1 MPIPGFLRRKTI
13 EEIEKETELA
23 RFGAAAWRR
32 TARAA
37 APVRKGFLEDYE
49 ERAKGKGLR
58 AKLMEDLEAA
68 WTDEEKAAVIE
79 HHIRSLM
86 SRGWRRQAAE
96 RRIIRLLTEAE
107 ESEEAGG
114 Y

>member
-1 MPIPGFLRRKTI
+1 MEIPRFLRRETV
-13 EEIEKETELA
+13 EEIERGTELA

-32 TARAA
+32 TAKSVS
-37 APVRKGFLEDYE
+37 PVGKRFLETLDE
-49 ERAKGKGLR
+49 GTRGRGLR
-58 AKLMEDLEAA
+58 DRLMEDLGDA
-68 WTDEEKAAVIE
+68 WSDEEKAKVIE

-96 RRIIRLLTEAE
+96 RRIIRLLTEVE
-107 ESEEAGG
+107 EGEEV